1 MSDNMN
7 RKEQKEQ
14 RRIDILYKGLELFV
28 NKGYKATKI
37 TDIADE
43 LNISVGLLFHYF
55 KSKEDLYYELIRLG
69 VEGTNKPILK
79 EGLEPL
85 DHFRVFVNDIFNAIK
100 NDINMARMFVLM
112 PEATRV
118 GTPEKVR
125 ELALNVN
132 IIDSFIP
139 IIIKGQ
145 ENKTIKEGDPKI
157 LSNAFFRSVYAIC
170 EGYALDNKIDLPD
183 PDILLD
189 MIRNK

>member
-1 MSDNMN
+1 MT
-7 RKEQKEQ
+7 RKEQKEK
-14 RRIDILYKGLELFV
+14 RRLEILYKGLELFV
-28 NKGYKATKI
+28 SKGYKSTKI
-37 TDIADE
+37 TDIAKE
-43 LNISVGLLFHYF
+43 LNISVGLLFHYY
-55 KSKEDLYYELIRLG
+55 KSKEDLYYELVKLG
-69 VEGTNKPILK
+69 VEGTNKPKLK
-79 EGLEPL
+79 SNLEPL
-85 DHFRVFVNDIFNAIK
+85 DYFITFLNDIFNSIK
-100 NDINMARMFVLM
+100 NDINVCRMFVLM
-112 PEATRV
+112 PEAQRI
-118 GTPEKVR
+118 GTPQKIR
-125 ELALNVN
+125 EMALKIN

>member
-1 MSDNMN
+1 MN

-14 RRIDILYKGLELFV
+14 RRKDILYKGLELFV

-43 LNISVGLLFHYF
+43 LKISVGLLFHYF

-100 NDINMARMFVLM
+100 NDINIARMFVLM

-145 ENKTIKEGDPKI
+145 GNNTIRTGDPKI
-157 LSNAFFRSVYAIC
+157 LSNAFFRSVYAVC
-170 EGYALDNKIDLPD
+170 EGYAINPSIGLPD
-183 PDILLD
+183 PECMVNIL
-189 MIRNK
+189 RV